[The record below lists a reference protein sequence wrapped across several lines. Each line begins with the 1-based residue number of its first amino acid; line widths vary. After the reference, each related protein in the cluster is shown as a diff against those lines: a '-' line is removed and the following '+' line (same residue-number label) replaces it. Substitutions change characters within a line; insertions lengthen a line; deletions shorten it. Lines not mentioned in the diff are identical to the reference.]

1 MATVTEAVKE
11 TLVGTTREPELSSQT
26 KATFDR
32 NARQDDENG
41 EPYMTETEFV
51 NAIAPATE
59 DYVSFL
65 NLCAWEHEFKK
76 KCTRYFGVLGLTAL
90 R

>member
-26 KATFDR
+26 KASFDR
-32 NARQDDENG
+32 NARQDEEAG
-41 EPYMTETEFV
+41 ELYMTETEFV

-59 DYVSFL
+59 DYVSFFD
-65 NLCAWEHEFKK
+65 LCACF
-76 KCTRYFGVLGLTAL
+76 T
-90 R
+90 

>member
-26 KATFDR
+26 KAAFDR
-32 NARQDDENG
+32 HAKSDEETG
-41 EPYMTETEFV
+41 ELYMTETEFV
-51 NAIAPATE
+51 NAIAPGTE

-65 NLCAWEHEFKK
+65 NLC
-76 KCTRYFGVLGLTAL
+76 V
-90 R
+90 